1 MCEEGVC
8 NCKKINSDTVTE
20 IGCNTVSEFKKMFKT
35 FVRGAMKSGIFALV
49 DENNMKSY
57 TFKVGKVSFGK
68 GKDFIS
74 MCIATDNNPVAN
86 KFVLYNDLIVAKR
99 VYNKVTVELLN
110 KLVEQFKKQKNV
122 KDITVVLSDEL
133 VC

>member
-1 MCEEGVC
+1 MCEKGVC
-8 NCKKINSDTVTE
+8 NCKKISSDTVAE
-20 IGCNTVSEFKKMFKT
+20 IGCSTVSEFKKIFKT
-35 FVRGAMKSGIFALV
+35 FVRGAMKSGIFATI
-49 DENNMKSY
+49 DEDNMKSY
-57 TFKVGKVSFGK
+57 TFRVGKTTFGK
-68 GKDFIS
+68 GKDFVSI
-74 MCIATDNNPVAN
+74 CIAMDDTPITN